1 MKSVKKTTILTVSLV
16 IIWIMYEISTSSL
29 SSSIE
34 NSLNSYFSTQ
44 ISPVLET
51 EIVKYVLDGGYGLS
65 ERYQDLQHVLSCLT
79 EEALWANSDDEAIAA
94 LRSRSSG
101 RVEFPSAFCSDRV
114 FGTRAQTV
122 AQIDT
127 LCPLL
132 PSKKILFVGPETTF
146 HLHSNLLQALEL
158 HENRSHSCLGSEF
171 CTFHQICR
179 VPRLPDSSEPF
190 FPPGGSKKYPSNRE
204 LIASHSGILRYILSN
219 SLYTGSN
226 KQDARYTDPVAQV
239 DPDSGVRQ
247 KERYWIGQAR
257 KADLLVLNRGPLPA
271 PAWTYDGTQW
281 GNWSAV
287 FLKDKPFE
295 GTRIKRIKR
304 DDGGS
309 KSFGESILDVALRVT
324 VDRFLPETAETL
336 KILSRGTKTQ
346 HLLWHGSWYMEPK
359 CTEGGDRKGVLDSDL
374 DPWTLFY
381 NAQGAKISP
390 KLFQPNL
397 TSCTVHMQNYVLGA
411 LLPHYRVLFIPI
423 FAPRAVRGESWG
435 YSKKSIAGRKDCL
448 LHEFGSMPEEKM
460 RSVLVRGMSFAL
472 ESEEVP
478 AS

>member
-1 MKSVKKTTILTVSLV
+1 MKRVQKTLILIVALV
-16 IIWIMYEISTSSL
+16 IIWIMYEISISNL
-29 SSSIE
+29 SPSIE
-34 NSLNSYFSTQ
+34 NSLNPYFSTQ

-51 EIVKYVLDGGYGLS
+51 QIAKYALGDDYGLS
-65 ERYQDLQHVLSCLT
+65 QRHQDLQAILSCIT
-79 EEALWANSDDEAIAA
+79 EKALWADFDDETMAA
-94 LRSRSSG
+94 RRSRSSG
-101 RVEFPSAFCSDRV
+101 RVESPNAFCSDRV
-114 FGTRAQTV
+114 FAQT
-122 AQIDT
+122 IDT

-132 PSKKILFVGPETTF
+132 PNKKILFVGPETTF

-179 VPRLPDSSEPF
+179 APRLPDSSEPF

-219 SLYTGSN
+219 SLYTGPD

-239 DPDSGVRQ
+239 DRDTGVRQ
-247 KERYWIGQAR
+247 KEKYWIGQT
-257 KADLLVLNRGPLPA
+257 KKTDLLVLNRGPLPA

-287 FLKDKPFE
+287 FLKDKPSE
-295 GTRIKRIKR
+295 STRIKK
-304 DDGGS
+304 GS
-309 KSFGESILDVALRVT
+309 KSFGERILDVALRVT

-336 KILSRGTKTQ
+336 KILSRGTSTQ
-346 HLLWHGSWYMEPK
+346 HLLWHGSWYMDPK
-359 CTEGGDRKGVLDSDL
+359 CTEGGDRRGVLDSDL

-381 NAQGAKISP
+381 NAQGVKIYP
-390 KLFQPNL
+390 KLFGRVL
-397 TSCTVHMQNYVLGA
+397 TSCIVHMQNYVLEA
-411 LLPHYRVLFIPI
+411 LLPHYRVLFVPM
-423 FAPRAVRGESWG
+423 FVPRSVRGGSLE
-435 YSKKSIAGRKDCL
+435 YPKKSIARRKDCL
-448 LHEFGSMPEEKM
+448 LHEFGSMPEERM

-472 ESEEVP
+472 ELEEIR